1 MEARITAAILAV
13 ALVVS
18 GCAAGGDNRP
28 SDSTA
33 QAAPNNVKEYRIG
46 VDDLVSVNVWRDE
59 ELSVSMP
66 VRPDGKITVPL
77 VGDVQAGGRTPQE
90 VAKEI
95 RQRLSAYIRN
105 PDVTVILTEL
115 RSHEFL
121 SRIRVTGAVEAPM
134 SMPYRQGM
142 TALDA
147 VLEAGG
153 INVYA
158 APDRTKVFR
167 RKGSGETEVLNIH
180 LGRILTQGDLTT
192 NIDLQPGDVITIPER
207 LF

>member
-1 MEARITAAILAV
+1 MDARRIATIIV
-13 ALVVS
+13 VTMVVS
-18 GCAAGGDNRP
+18 GCAADGDRRTDE
-28 SDSTA
+28 SAMETA
-33 QAAPNNVKEYRIG
+33 ALDVKEYKIG
-46 VDDLVSVNVWRDE
+46 VDDVVAVNVWRDE
-59 ELSVSMP
+59 ELSVTMP

-95 RQRLSAYIRN
+95 RTRLSAYIRN

-153 INVYA
+153 VNAYA
-158 APDRTKVFR
+158 APDRTKIFR
-167 RKGSGETEVLNIH
+167 RSQSGETQVFNVH
-180 LGRILTQGDLTT
+180 LGRILTQGDLGT
-192 NIDLQPGDVITIPER
+192 NLDLQPGDVITIPER

>member
-1 MEARITAAILAV
+1 MEARMIAV
-13 ALVVS
+13 VLSVAMVLS
-18 GCAAGGDNRP
+18 GCA
-28 SDSTA
+28 SDGSRSSSDADAKT
-33 QAAPNNVKEYRIG
+33 PPVNVQEYRIG
-46 VDDLVSVNVWRDE
+46 VDDLVAVNVWRDE
-59 ELSVSMP
+59 ELSVTMP
-66 VRPDGKITVPL
+66 VRPDGKITIPL

-90 VAKEI
+90 VAKDI
-95 RQRLSAYIRN
+95 RERLSAYIRN

-158 APDRTKVFR
+158 APDRAKVFR
-167 RKGSGETEVLNIH
+167 RRASGETEILHIH
-180 LGRILTQGDLTT
+180 LGRILTQGDLST
-192 NIDLQPGDVITIPER
+192 NVDLQPGDVIAIPER

>member
-1 MEARITAAILAV
+1 MDARRLATVAVIVAAITA
-13 ALVVS
+13 
-18 GCAAGGDNRP
+18 CASGGDRR
-28 SDSTA
+28 SREAVTDATDL
-33 QAAPNNVKEYRIG
+33 NVQEYRIG
-46 VDDLVSVNVWRDE
+46 VDDLVAVNVWRDD
-59 ELSVSMP
+59 ELSVTMP

-77 VGDVQAGGRTPQE
+77 IGDVQAGGRTPQE

-95 RQRLSAYIRN
+95 RTRLSAYIRN
-105 PDVTVILTEL
+105 PDVTVIITEL
-115 RSHEFL
+115 RSHQFL
-121 SRIRVTGAVEAPM
+121 SRIRVTGAVEEPM

-153 INVYA
+153 VNAFA

-167 RKGSGETEVLNIH
+167 RTPNGETKVFNVY
-180 LGRILTQGDLTT
+180 LGRILTQGDLGT
-192 NIDLQPGDVITIPER
+192 NLDLQPGDVITIPER

>member
-1 MEARITAAILAV
+1 MDARKLAAMAV
-13 ALVVS
+13 LVAALT
-18 GCAAGGDNRP
+18 GCAAGGDRR
-28 SDSTA
+28 SGD
-33 QAAPNNVKEYRIG
+33 AATDAKATESQEYRIG
-46 VDDLVSVNVWRDE
+46 VDDLVAVNVWRDE
-59 ELSVSMP
+59 ELSVTMP

-77 VGDVQAGGRTPQE
+77 IGDVQAGGRTPQE

-95 RQRLSAYIRN
+95 RTRLSAYIRN

-115 RSHEFL
+115 RSHQFL
-121 SRIRVTGAVEAPM
+121 SRIRVTGAVEQPM

-153 INVYA
+153 INAFA

-167 RKGSGETEVLNIH
+167 RSQNGETKIFNVF
-180 LGRILTQGDLTT
+180 LGRILTQGDLGT
-192 NIDLQPGDVITIPER
+192 NLDLRPGDVITIPER

>member
-1 MEARITAAILAV
+1 MDARKLAAMAV
-13 ALVVS
+13 FVAALT
-18 GCAAGGDNRP
+18 GCAAGGDRR
-28 SDSTA
+28 SGDTA
-33 QAAPNNVKEYRIG
+33 TDAKATESQEYRIG
-46 VDDLVSVNVWRDE
+46 VDDLVAVNVWRDE
-59 ELSVSMP
+59 ELSVTMP

-77 VGDVQAGGRTPQE
+77 IGDVQAGGRTPQE

-95 RQRLSAYIRN
+95 RTRLSAYIRN

-115 RSHEFL
+115 RSHQFL
-121 SRIRVTGAVEAPM
+121 SRIRVTGAVEQPM

-153 INVYA
+153 INAFA

-167 RKGSGETEVLNIH
+167 RSQNGETKIFNVF
-180 LGRILTQGDLTT
+180 LGRILTQGDLGT
-192 NIDLQPGDVITIPER
+192 NLDLRPGDVITIPER